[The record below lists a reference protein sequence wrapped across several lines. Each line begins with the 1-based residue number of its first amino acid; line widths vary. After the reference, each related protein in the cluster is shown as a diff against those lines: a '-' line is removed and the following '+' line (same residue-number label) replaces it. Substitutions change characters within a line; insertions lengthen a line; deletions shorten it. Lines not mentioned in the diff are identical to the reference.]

1 LQEEGTLG
9 AIMDLEDLS
18 ISEEQ
23 HTGSEDSRFDCFNYH
38 ATLQVGVVA
47 VTTTLKLF

>member
-1 LQEEGTLG
+1 VH
-9 AIMDLEDLS
+9 
-18 ISEEQ
+18 SEEQ

-47 VTTTLKLF
+47 VTTILKLF